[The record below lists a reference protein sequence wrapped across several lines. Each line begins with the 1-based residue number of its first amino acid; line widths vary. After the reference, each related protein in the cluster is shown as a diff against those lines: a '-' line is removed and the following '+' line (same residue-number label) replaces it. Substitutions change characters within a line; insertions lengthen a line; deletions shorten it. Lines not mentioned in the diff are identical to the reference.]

1 MAAAALGING
11 SWGVRT
17 RFSDARQKRRRPADG
32 RQKRAIGG
40 NERHADEE
48 CGSCESGRDGYR
60 NAGICNVER
69 LECPTDLLPPTPR
82 LARCRPTLAEDTE
95 SLVSETHDR
104 TIHQNSGRPNRP
116 SAGAYQQACFALG
129 CNVVTVSDKFSLI
142 LFDSLFGP
150 LGQLNIP
157 HR

>member
-1 MAAAALGING
+1 MLPE
-11 SWGVRT
+11 
-17 RFSDARQKRRRPADG
+17 DA
-32 RQKRAIGG
+32 
-40 NERHADEE
+40 
-48 CGSCESGRDGYR
+48 
-60 NAGICNVER
+60 
-69 LECPTDLLPPTPR
+69 
-82 LARCRPTLAEDTE
+82 E

-116 SAGAYQQACFALG
+116 SAGAYQQACLALD

-157 HR
+157 HRRISGTDLLEVRKDVERRAFATERAVEPLALRVVLACFAIYDCVDDLRRAAFQDVAFGRRKGRCLERC